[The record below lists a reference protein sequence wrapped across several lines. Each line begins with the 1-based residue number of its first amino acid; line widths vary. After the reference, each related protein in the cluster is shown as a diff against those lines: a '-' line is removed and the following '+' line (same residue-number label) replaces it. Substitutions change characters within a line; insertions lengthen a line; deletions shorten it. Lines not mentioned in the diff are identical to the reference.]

1 MRKAIIYL
9 CVFIAVQIFMTYI
22 VQTVW
27 LTVEGMEVERALQT
41 TLAGT
46 ATISVPMLI
55 VSSAVYSIVLL
66 IIFLKT
72 GWSKV
77 SPNYLRTHPWAVL
90 FWCAIAALGTI
101 IPSLWLQEK
110 MPLPNIMENEFTA
123 VLSSPWGYPTICIF
137 APVVEELIFRGAV
150 LRALME
156 GFGNTKNH
164 WLPIFIS
171 ALLFALIHINPAQM
185 PHAFLLGLLLGWMY
199 VRTGSII
206 PGIMVH
212 WVNNT
217 VAYVGF
223 NLLPRAS
230 EMELIDLFGT
240 HTRILIAVAL
250 SLCCILLP
258 ALWQLHQ
265 RMKSCD

>member
-27 LTVEGMEVERALQT
+27 LTVEGMEVGRALQT

-123 VLSSPWGYPTICIF
+123 ILSSPWGYPTICIF

-240 HTRILIAVAL
+240 PTRILIAVAL